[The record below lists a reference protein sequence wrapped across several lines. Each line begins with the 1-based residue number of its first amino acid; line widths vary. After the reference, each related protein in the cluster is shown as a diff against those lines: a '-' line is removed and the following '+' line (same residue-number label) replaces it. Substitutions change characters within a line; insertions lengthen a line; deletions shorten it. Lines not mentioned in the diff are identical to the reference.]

1 MGWMAQACALL
12 ACLFLAALAALV
24 IFNIVTGKMDL
35 QFLVSEANGHASM
48 SRFQLLIFT
57 LVIGLSFVLVVANTN
72 KMPEISTQVLMLLG
86 ISGSTYAVSKGIQ
99 ATTPEGM
106 APKGAAPTPG
116 QKSPGAQGGGHQ
128 AQSAGAGPS
137 SQGAR

>member
-1 MGWMAQACALL
+1 
-12 ACLFLAALAALV
+12 
-24 IFNIVTGKMDL
+24 
-35 QFLVSEANGHASM
+35 M

-116 QKSPGAQGGGHQ
+116 QKSPGAQGGGQQ
-128 AQSAGAGPS
+128 AQSTGAGPS
-137 SQGAR
+137 SPGAR